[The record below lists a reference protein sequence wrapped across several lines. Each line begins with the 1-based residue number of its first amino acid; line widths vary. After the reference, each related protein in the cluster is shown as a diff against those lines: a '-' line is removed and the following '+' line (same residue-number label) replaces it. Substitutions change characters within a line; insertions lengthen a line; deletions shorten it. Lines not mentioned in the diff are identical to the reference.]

1 MREMTMTAATLLVA
15 VPEHQQADAIKRAL
29 PDIYAVSAYKD
40 LASLQSVAVEG
51 KPQLI
56 LCHQCFFEADNN
68 NLLSELARQCPDS
81 RIMILGPP
89 RPMTIQIA
97 ALKQGAR
104 GYFNEELPLD
114 KLHTA
119 LQLILH
125 GEVWVERHVISGLI
139 DELTQHP
146 EISEQQQQALETLSP
161 KEMEVAKLVSHG
173 ATNKMI
179 ARQMDITE
187 RTVKAHLT
195 TIFQKMQLPDRLSL
209 AIFFRDLR

>member
-1 MREMTMTAATLLVA
+1 MTAASLLVA
-15 VPEHQQADAIKRAL
+15 VPEQQQAEAIKQAL

-40 LASLQSVAVEG
+40 MASLQAIAVEG

-56 LCHQCFFEADNN
+56 LCHQCFFEADDN

-114 KLHTA
+114 KLHNA

>member
-1 MREMTMTAATLLVA
+1 MTAATLLVA

-68 NLLSELARQCPDS
+68 SLLSELARQCPDS

>member
-1 MREMTMTAATLLVA
+1 MRETTISAASVFLVI
-15 VPEHQQADAIKRAL
+15 PEDTGLGNIKQIL
-29 PDIYAVSAYKD
+29 PDTYAVSAFAD
-40 LASLQSVAVEG
+40 LSAMMAAVVDE
-51 KPQLI
+51 KPQL
-56 LCHQCFFEADNN
+56 LVCHQSYFEGQAEHT
-68 NLLSELARQCPDS
+68 LTQLAQQCPDS
-81 RIMILGPP
+81 RILIIGPP

-104 GYFNEELPLD
+104 GYFNEQLPLD
-114 KLHTA
+114 KLHDA

-139 DELTQHP
+139 DELTHKP
-146 EISEQQQQALETLSP
+146 TLSDEQRQALETLSP
-161 KEMEVAKLVSHG
+161 KELEVAKQVSHG

-179 ARQMDITE
+179 ARQMNITE

-195 TIFQKMQLPDRLSL
+195 AIFQKMNLPDRLSL